1 MLQLTRDQ
9 SKTRAFWKD
18 TRFVNIMLAL
28 VCVAGFSIFAYYV
41 HQHRDV
47 TITKNEHIS
56 TAANQ
61 PNRVCHTNQRT
72 GGHSAGLAHTGSTGR
87 DAAMTDN
94 VNAGTEPDVSNDVSN
109 DVPNNTISGV
119 VPNEVSNELPKDV
132 SNEILPA
139 EFETRVAN
147 LVSELGK
154 LGVEDKNAW
163 RELCRQ
169 AEGLVGALENA
180 FKKNELSKEMLI
192 KQAAVIA
199 VADMRATKKIF
210 QVSNLLPEIGE
221 IESDMNKW
229 HSSSVLECYEDIV
242 DMFGIVEEYK

>member
-1 MLQLTRDQ
+1 MLTRDQ

-94 VNAGTEPDVSNDVSN
+94 VNAGTEPDVSNK
-109 DVPNNTISGV
+109 PISGV
-119 VPNEVSNELPKDV
+119 DPNKVSKEVPKEV
-132 SNEILPA
+132 SNEILTA
-139 EFETRVAN
+139 EVPFKTRVAN

-180 FKKNELSKEMLI
+180 FKKNELSKKMLI

-199 VADMRATKKIF
+199 FANMSAMRKVFK
-210 QVSNLLPEIGE
+210 VYNWLPPIGR
-221 IESDMNKW
+221 IESDMKKW

-242 DMFGIVEEYK
+242 